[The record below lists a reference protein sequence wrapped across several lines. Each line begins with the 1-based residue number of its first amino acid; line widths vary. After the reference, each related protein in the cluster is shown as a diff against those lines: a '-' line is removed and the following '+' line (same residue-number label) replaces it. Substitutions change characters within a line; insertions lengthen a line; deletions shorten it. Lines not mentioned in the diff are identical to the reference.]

1 MFSQDPGD
9 LPTRRTRNGNKRGQ
23 TPSMYLESESLS
35 KHNKSLNK
43 NNQKRVEFSLETT
56 KNLAETSSST
66 SKDQQT
72 TTKSIVSSE
81 DDHSSQEEEVNQQ
94 SDLIHEIDNE
104 EKDFTLRELIFLAK
118 KKHFPNKISF
128 YIDDKKTK
136 GYTQILHAFTFTR
149 RYENKPKSIQLISKE
164 RNCVLNCK
172 IGDFSNINKH
182 FKADNHPLLKEWYG
196 LYQKIVPII
205 KQTKVLPDNL
215 LNVIKFFI
223 GSDTALNQ
231 LKNPLFTKILDPSIK
246 LYSIKT
252 FRYKL
257 LPAIFEKLNK
267 EIERKLKNA
276 TYVTLLTDAWTGQL
290 SNVEFLALGAQI
302 IDNLFNQEILIIGM
316 VEIVGGHCAE
326 NIQAAIEKI
335 INQYNFDK
343 NKIKG

>member
-1 MFSQDPGD
+1 M
-9 LPTRRTRNGNKRGQ
+9 
-23 TPSMYLESESLS
+23 
-35 KHNKSLNK
+35 
-43 NNQKRVEFSLETT
+43 
-56 KNLAETSSST
+56 
-66 SKDQQT
+66 
-72 TTKSIVSSE
+72 
-81 DDHSSQEEEVNQQ
+81 
-94 SDLIHEIDNE
+94 
-104 EKDFTLRELIFLAK
+104 
-118 KKHFPNKISF
+118 
-128 YIDDKKTK
+128 
-136 GYTQILHAFTFTR
+136 
-149 RYENKPKSIQLISKE
+149 
-164 RNCVLNCK
+164 
-172 IGDFSNINKH
+172 GDFSNINKH

-215 LNVIKFFI
+215 INVIKFFI

-343 NKIKG
+343 NKIKGWN